1 MTTRRK
7 VLKAAAGAPAAAAA
21 GALTAAAGS
30 TGEEDGQFTPQ
41 PRRELI
47 GAPPSG
53 GLPFSAAVRYAG
65 LLFVSGT
72 IGTPGT
78 GIEAETR
85 GALENIRQ
93 VLQTAGS
100 SLDRVLKVTVFLADI
115 EEFGTMNRVYREFF
129 GDQPPARS
137 TLAASGL
144 AQSARV
150 EIEVIAAAS

>member
-7 VLKAAAGAPAAAAA
+7 VLKAAAGAPAAAA
-21 GALTAAAGS
+21 GALTAAAGAAE
-30 TGEEDGQFTPQ
+30 TGSQFTPQ

-47 GAPPSG
+47 GAPASG
-53 GLPFSAAVRYAG
+53 ALPFSAAVRYAG

-72 IGTPGT
+72 GGTPGT
-78 GIEAETR
+78 GIENETR
-85 GALENIRQ
+85 EALENVRQ
-93 VLQTAGS
+93 ILQAAGS

-115 EEFGTMNRVYREFF
+115 ADFDTMNIVYREFF

-144 AQSARV
+144 AESARV
-150 EIEVIAAAS
+150 EIEVIAGAS